1 MSLSPTLRR
10 QQLEAALEA
19 LKCAESNLDAA
30 QEFADCVGDRPD
42 VDACVEL
49 AIVLIQQ
56 ARGAT
61 RWAVTLFE
69 DGVAAKALP

>member
-1 MSLSPTLRR
+1 MPEIPREPSSLDV
-10 QQLEAALEA
+10 Q
-19 LKCAESNLDAA
+19 CAESNLDAA

-42 VDACVEL
+42 VDSCMQL

-56 ARGAT
+56 ARGLAK
-61 RWAVTLFE
+61 WANTLLA